1 MRASDTDLPVK
12 LDPDVQNIC
21 ENSDSWFQNWLLN
34 PVGKILNSNA
44 IKHVYL
50 IFFFIFFFSLKNGIF
65 EDEIEAFE
73 LSLDDLI
80 DHDQNSKVLDLSS
93 QKYRDLKK
101 DELRGMRT

>member
-1 MRASDTDLPVK
+1 MRKAS
-12 LDPDVQNIC
+12 
-21 ENSDSWFQNWLLN
+21 
-34 PVGKILNSNA
+34 VGNKDA
-44 IKHVYL
+44 QQAAL
-50 IFFFIFFFSLKNGIF
+50 IGLVTSYGFAEKDF

-101 DELRGMRT
+101 DELRGMHKI

>member
-1 MRASDTDLPVK
+1 MS
-12 LDPDVQNIC
+12 
-21 ENSDSWFQNWLLN
+21 
-34 PVGKILNSNA
+34 KILISNV
-44 IKHVYL
+44 IKQVYL
-50 IFFFIFFFSLKNGIF
+50 IISFIFFFSLKNGIF

-101 DELRGMRT
+101 DELRGMHKI